1 MNNKYIRFFVSSTFD
16 DMKIERNLMQEIFI
30 EIEAE
35 YSKQGWQIEMIDL
48 RWGIS
53 KEAGM
58 DNKTMQICKEELRRC
73 QQLSPK
79 PNFII
84 LLGDR
89 YGWIPLPEV
98 IPIEVYK
105 TLQMTE
111 SEQSTFK
118 FWYMLDDN
126 QLPEGAYV
134 LQSRKKFYHG
144 AHVKYDSLNQRYI
157 FIDYTEN
164 DIWEENVVKP
174 LSAMFR
180 RNGCTLYGT
189 SATEQEIELGA
200 LSVEDAQEHVIAY
213 IRHLRNIPEE
223 EKNTFVEPNKEREIK
238 DLETKVRH
246 KLSKDNIVS
255 VNPDFV
261 EYYTKEYEDA
271 FKSEMTNHIHS
282 IVDKV
287 IEERY
292 QTAEL
297 TENQRHI
304 EYALE
309 EASHFIGREK
319 ELEYIDDYLH
329 DTTANY
335 GLWYMAPSGMGKS
348 ALLAKVVSKYKEEF
362 DIICRFCGTT
372 DLSINALS
380 LYSSLYKDLWHKDT
394 RKGGKK
400 FEALN
405 YKRLRV
411 YQQDYSD
418 AVGLLLQ
425 NMQLEKPILVV
436 IDSLDRLDEYNFHEF
451 SLLEWLNIKGRSDVK
466 IIISSTIEQKYNID
480 PSFLRKIKL
489 EHMGDDA
496 MELIMHQIKYTG
508 RSLSDK
514 QKTQITDVLYN
525 SDRSPLYLKFL
536 GRILSTTPSWQDLS
550 NIRPDLQNLMGQY
563 IKQICDSSQYSY
575 LLIRR
580 VNCWLAVCRWGM
592 TDREIYDMLSRD
604 EECVKNIESN
614 SFHSLNIEGGKTAIP
629 PIIWIRLR
637 HALHPLLRQ
646 EYTQAGQLISF
657 FHDGLKQMALS
668 MFKNIFDEVY
678 LQMSHL
684 FLYYESRYPN
694 RHALLEGPWCLYNAF
709 NNKKLSQNDYL
720 THMLSN
726 LDYIVYKKIHFPTEL
741 YKDYDWAIKSI
752 SGEKNKENLRTVKH
766 QLQSLHNYL
775 APRDIRMAMANMP
788 IVSPL
793 RIAMEQQEDFKYYM
807 KDVLSYAPIKEA
819 LFYVDDV
826 GYCPCMSQ
834 DGKII
839 ASIKANGYK
848 LEIVNLKDYSRRN
861 YNFSTKALE
870 IQVDDSLH
878 YIAVRFCG
886 SCELIDTNNTEQP
899 VIYYHVIDN
908 NGWIS
913 LSANGKGLLVGV
925 SKNNAIL
932 YNIETKSIELNLQ
945 DIVHAKLSP
954 SSRFIWYI
962 ENESVRLVRY
972 DIKKNRFHPFKILL
986 DEDDKEKSQINNEE
1000 LRIISCSEECCIA
1013 GDYLIKHYLNE
1024 EGKDWYTTV
1033 GISVN
1038 INLPRQHPHEFLHR
1052 SKPMW
1057 IDPIGACKSL
1067 ADDDQ
1072 VVDIGNIDLSNLHCL
1087 NGDFTIGFSAIEGRV
1102 FDFQKELGLFRC
1114 LRVRN
1119 GIRDTFFTLSTSY
1132 DGCQLAV
1139 SSYGQSGP
1147 WGMLQQTML
1156 RVDNGKAYSW
1166 SPVSP
1171 NENCFMSLPAN
1182 AVSPD
1187 GKYFAVSVYFTEM
1200 IYLVSIPNNQIIW
1213 RQHIPK
1219 NSDVVENAMRLQ
1231 FSSDGKYLAVLTGD
1245 QIQIPE
1251 GYDCNIFVYN
1261 IEGTLIQSVYNN
1273 YWKNKDDFD
1282 VNFAAI
1288 DILPSQNNRYLF
1300 LDESIYDLISDSFL
1314 VKGES
1319 HSNAFNQISPSTYD
1333 VYASANQYHLY
1344 NKKNN
1349 HFNLAT
1355 NESYTDENYKYLAA
1369 ISPSGRYHYFIGN
1382 KKLFV
1387 KQWPEGVNFKC
1398 LRDNVIEVHPALDD
1412 RYVYLMDVEYHF
1424 ILFDTIT
1431 CRDLQFATKGIV
1443 QRSDYLGIKVCAQG
1457 LIVLNSESSELSL
1470 FTPDEK
1476 YGVNKPAITTFVR
1489 RWRLEDKT
1497 LLEPTAICPM
1507 CGKSIDYKKFS
1518 SCQLKKYNPHDVH
1531 GTDWDWPRLRNHHC
1545 PHCNAELQ
1553 FNPYI
1558 L

>member
-1 MNNKYIRFFVSSTFD
+1 MSSRYIRFFVSSTFD
-16 DMKIERNLMQEIFI
+16 DMKLERNLMQEIFT

-35 YSKQGWQIEMIDL
+35 YSQQNWQIEMIDL

-53 KEAGM
+53 KEAGL

-73 QQLSPK
+73 QLLSPK

-98 IPIEVYK
+98 IPVEVYK
-105 TLQMTE
+105 SLQMTE
-111 SEQSTFK
+111 SEQTIFK
-118 FWYMLDDN
+118 FWYMLDEN
-126 QLPEGAYV
+126 QLPDGAYV

-238 DLETKVRH
+238 DLETKVSH

-451 SLLEWLNIKGRSDVK
+451 SLLEWLNIGTRSDIK
-466 IIISSTIEQKYNID
+466 IIISSTFEQKYNVE
-480 PSFLRKIKL
+480 PSFLRKVKL

-913 LSANGKGLLVGV
+913 LSANGKGLLIGESLDRVV
-925 SKNNAIL
+925 I
-932 YNIETKSIELNLQ
+932 YNIETRTIEVTAQN
-945 DIVHAKLSP
+945 IIHAKLSP
-954 SSRFIWYI
+954 SGRYMWIIEKGNALLTRYDIQKGQNLPFKQLYI
-962 ENESVRLVRY
+962 EN
-972 DIKKNRFHPFKILL
+972 DNGQIPC
-986 DEDDKEKSQINNEE
+986 EK
-1000 LRIISCSEECCIA
+1000 LRIISCSDECCIS
-1013 GDYLIKHYLNE
+1013 GDYLIKHYLNA

-1057 IDPIGACKSL
+1057 IDPIGACKFL
-1067 ADDDQ
+1067 ADDDK
-1072 VVDIGNIDLSNLHCL
+1072 VIDIGNYDISNLHCI
-1087 NGDFTIGFSAIEGRV
+1087 NGDFTIGFSATEGRV
-1102 FDFQKELGLFRC
+1102 FDFQKELRLFRC

-1187 GKYFAVSVYFTEM
+1187 GKCFAVSVYFTEM

-1245 QIQIPE
+1245 QIQIPD
-1251 GYDCNIFVYN
+1251 GYNCNIYIFD
-1261 IEGTLIQSVYNN
+1261 IEGNLIQSIYTD
-1273 YWKNKDDFD
+1273 YWKDDFCPEEL
-1282 VNFAAI
+1282 I
-1288 DILPSQNNRYLF
+1288 PSNDNRFLF
-1300 LDESIYDLISDSFL
+1300 LDGSIYDLIDDKFL
-1314 VKGES
+1314 IKDY
-1319 HSNAFNQISPSTYD
+1319 NYDILSPSTLD
-1333 VYASANQYHLY
+1333 VYAGLKHY
-1344 NKKNN
+1344 NLLTREHKVIEDK
-1349 HFNLAT
+1349 
-1355 NESYTDENYKYLAA
+1355 LAA
-1369 ISPSGRYHYFIGN
+1369 ISPSGRYHYYIIQGKLYLRKWLENGN
-1382 KKLFV
+1382 TQYLRNNVLSIYTTYNDKYIFV
-1387 KQWPEGVNFKC
+1387 V
-1398 LRDNVIEVHPALDD
+1398 DNN
-1412 RYVYLMDVEYHF
+1412 YHF

-1431 CRDLQFATKGIV
+1431 CEDLQFATKGMI

-1457 LIVLNSESSELSL
+1457 LVVLNSESSELSL

-1497 LLEPTAICPM
+1497 RQEPTAICPM
-1507 CGKSIDYKKFS
+1507 CGKSMDYKNFS
-1518 SCQLKKYNPHDVH
+1518 SCQLKEYNPYDVH

-1545 PHCNAELQ
+1545 PHCNAELY